1 MTDHR
6 KEFKL
11 QDEKKFNLKSFFVN
25 KIARYWY
32 LYIICLAIALGLAYY
47 YNWYTTPVYY
57 ATGTLLINDD
67 KRNMTTQD
75 LLSQV
80 SNIDNTGGI
89 DNEIELIQ
97 SRSMIAKTLRRL
109 DFEVSY
115 LLKGNFK
122 KSELYKQ
129 TPVKIVFDSLSYKVY
144 GKPIDIKVIDNKTYE
159 ISYDL
164 SKTQETT
171 TAVHSFGET
180 VHSSIGK
187 FKMEKTANFRDSLFI
202 TPEFEK
208 RNFVIYVHNFDHLI
222 DTYSKALNI
231 QFVSKKATVIELT
244 LQDPVPQK
252 AGDFLNML
260 MEVYIQSGIDN
271 KNEIATNS
279 LNFIDDQLELITADL
294 KASEESLESFK
305 TEMGITDIS
314 TEAQSFLGSV
324 QVYDARISEIDIQT
338 SFLQYLENYIQQDKE
353 LDKISP
359 ASLGIADPL
368 LTKLITQLSDL
379 QNQRKSQI
387 NSTTS
392 DNPIVVTLDIQ
403 IQNTKEDLLENVR
416 SIKDGLKA
424 SRQQA
429 EIQLNRVQGKI
440 KSVPATQR
448 KLIGMERQATIR
460 EGLFNYLL
468 QKKAETAIMLASTIS
483 DNRIVNSARASYKPV
498 HPIPNQ
504 TYTIALL
511 LGMLLPAF
519 SIYLKDML
527 DDKIKDIG
535 DIENITDIP
544 ILGVIG
550 FTKENENMVVAAKP
564 ESMIAESFRL
574 IRTNIQFFSNT
585 NACIRILVTSSIS
598 SEGKSFCAANLA
610 AIYAISGKKVI
621 LVNGDL
627 RKPKKNTEFNLPND
641 IGISNYLIG
650 ASPAQ
655 DVIQSSPV
663 VPNLDIVLSGPKPPN
678 PSELIINPR
687 MDDFFQ
693 YLESRYEVIIVDSPP
708 IGIITDGLAFIK
720 YIDTTIY
727 IIRESVTHRRNIEFV
742 NNLYRNKKIA
752 NLGIIFNA
760 VKTGQMYGYGYNDNY
775 GYGYYNE
782 DQKVS

>member
-6 KEFKL
+6 KDSKHK
-11 QDEKKFNLKSFFVN
+11 DEKKFNPKYFFAN

-32 LYIICLAIALGLAYY
+32 LYVIGLAFALAAAYY
-47 YNWYTTPVYY
+47 YNWYSTPVYT
-57 ATGTLLINDD
+57 ASGTLLIHDD
-67 KRNMTTQD
+67 KRNLTTQD
-75 LLSQV
+75 LLAQM

-115 LLKGNFK
+115 LLQGNIK

-129 TPVKIVFDSLSYKVY
+129 APIKIQFDSLSYKIY
-144 GKPIDIKVIDNKTYE
+144 EKPVTVKVLDGTSYEITYE
-159 ISYDL
+159 ISE
-164 SKTQETT
+164 QEGRISS
-171 TAVHSFGET
+171 AHKFGEP
-180 VHSSIGK
+180 VHSSIGN
-187 FKMEKTANFRDSLFI
+187 FTIEKTPTFRDSLFKK
-202 TPEFEK
+202 PEYEK
-208 RNFVIYVHNFDHLI
+208 RDFIILVHNFDQLI
-222 DTYSKALNI
+222 DKYSKALEI

-244 LQDPVPQK
+244 LKDPVPQK

-260 MEVYIQSGIDN
+260 MEVYIQSGIDH

-279 LNFIDDQLELITADL
+279 LNFIDDQLELISADL
-294 KASEESLESFK
+294 KSSEQSLESFK

-338 SFLQYLENYIQQDKE
+338 SFLQYLEKYIQQDKE
-353 LDKISP
+353 LEKISP

-368 LTKLITQLSDL
+368 LIKLITQLSDL
-379 QNQRKSQI
+379 QNQRKSQL
-387 NSTTS
+387 NSTQP
-392 DNPIVVTLDIQ
+392 DNPIIVSLDIQ

-416 SIKDGLKA
+416 SIKDGLNA

-429 EIQLNRVQGKI
+429 EIQLNRIQGKI
-440 KSVPATQR
+440 KSVPKTQR
-448 KLIGMERQATIR
+448 TLIGMERQATIR
-460 EGLFNYLL
+460 EGLYNYLL

-498 HPIPNQ
+498 HPVPNQ
-504 TYTIALL
+504 TYTLAIL
-511 LGMLLPAF
+511 LGLLIPAF
-519 SIYLKDML
+519 IVYVKDTF
-527 DDKIKDIG
+527 DDKIKDII
-535 DIENITDIP
+535 DIENNTDVP

-550 FTKENENMVVAAKP
+550 FNKEIEPMVVASKP

-574 IRTNIQFFSNT
+574 IRTNIQFLSNT
-585 NACIRILVTSSIS
+585 GTCMRILVTSSIS

-610 AIYAISGKKVI
+610 AIYALSGKKVV

-627 RKPKKNTEFNLPND
+627 RKPKKNTEFSLPD
-641 IGISNYLIG
+641 DTGLSNFLIG
-650 ASPAQ
+650 ASPIS
-655 DVIQSSPV
+655 DVIQESTTV
-663 VPNLDIVLSGPKPPN
+663 KNLHIVLSGPKPPN

-687 MDDFFQ
+687 MEEFFNL
-693 YLESRYEVIIVDSPP
+693 LEQQFEVVIVDSPP
-708 IGIITDGLAFIK
+708 IGVITDGLIFSK
-720 YIDTTIY
+720 YVDTTIY
-727 IIRESVTHRRNIEFV
+727 IIRENVTHRHNIEFV
-742 NNLYRNKKIA
+742 NNLYRNKKIQ

-760 VKTGQMYGYGYNDNY
+760 VKTGMMYGYGYSDGY

-782 DQKVS
+782 NTKSS